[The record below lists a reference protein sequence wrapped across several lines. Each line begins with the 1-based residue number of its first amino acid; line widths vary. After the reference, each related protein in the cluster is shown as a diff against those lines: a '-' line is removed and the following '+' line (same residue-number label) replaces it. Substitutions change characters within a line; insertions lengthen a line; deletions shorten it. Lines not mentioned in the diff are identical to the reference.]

1 MKPIIRIF
9 LAFVLFCSANLFA
22 QDFVQNIKGKIIDK
36 ESGSELPGVIVRLK
50 GDTSNKFSCVSDFE
64 GNYKITAIKVG
75 RRTFIFQLTGYKPFV
90 ASDIV
95 LVSGKE
101 MVMNVE
107 MESSVQEMEE
117 VVVKAQDKG
126 SYNEMSAVSTKLF
139 SIEETDRY
147 AGSRGDPA
155 RMASNFAGV
164 SGTNDARN
172 DIVIRGNSPSGL
184 LWRLE
189 EIDIPNPNHFAVAGS
204 MGGPVSII
212 NNKYLAN
219 SEFFTG
225 AFPSQYANAM
235 GGVFDLKMRNGNNE
249 KHERTFQLG
258 ILGTELMLEGPI
270 SKKSGSSYMVNYRY
284 STMDLFSYL
293 NIKIG
298 TSAVPQYQDAAFRF
312 NFPTKKAGTFS
323 ISGIG
328 GLSKINIVLSK
339 VKTHPKEL
347 YGDQNRDQYF
357 RTNMGVIMAN
367 HVISLN
373 DKTMMKTSIA
383 HSISDASTD
392 HYIILRD
399 KNYVPNDTL
408 PHILNYQFIDQK
420 TTLTTYI
427 RRKINNRNS
436 FKTGVFIN
444 RIMVN
449 HWDSVKIVSVT
460 DTLASS
466 IQKTSWKNRTQA
478 KEAFFLIQP
487 YFHFTHKFTDG
498 LSLNLGLTGQ
508 WLSMNNS
515 WSIEPRLGF
524 KWTIKNKHQLSLGYG
539 LHSQMQPNYIYFAYT
554 DTIIRDGKHYG
565 NNGKVQENRNLDFSK
580 AHHVV
585 LGYDYFISQYM
596 RFKLE
601 LYYQYLWD
609 IPVYQVPSSVSLLNR
624 GTTFTRFFPVYG
636 MENKGKGYN
645 YGLELTLER
654 SFYKHFFVLFSGSL
668 FNSRYT
674 ASNGIEY
681 NTDYNGRYITNLL
694 GGVEF
699 DLGKKKRHNLSFGP
713 KITYGGGRLYSPVNR
728 TASDRIMDVVP
739 QDSLVNTLQF
749 DDYFRLDLRIAYK
762 INFKKVSTELAID
775 LVNITNQKNVLALT
789 YAPDPTNPS
798 ADPLVK
804 NYQLGRLPLFYIK
817 VDF

>member
-1 MKPIIRIF
+1 MR
-9 LAFVLFCSANLFA
+9 FVCRLLLFIGFSSVA
-22 QDFVQNIKGKIIDK
+22 QDYVQNIKGKISDK
-36 ESGSELPGVIVRLK
+36 ESGTELPGVIIRLK
-50 GDTSNKFSCVSDFE
+50 GDTTNKFSCVSDFE
-64 GNYKITAIKVG
+64 GRYKITGVKVG
-75 RRTFIFQLTGYKPFV
+75 RRTFVFQLTGYKPFV
-90 ASDIV
+90 ATDVV

-101 MVMNVE
+101 MVLNVE
-107 MESSVQEMEE
+107 MESSVQEIEE

-126 SYNEMSAVSTKLF
+126 VYNEMSSVSTKLF
-139 SIEETDRY
+139 SVEETDRY

-219 SEFFTG
+219 SEFFTA
-225 AFPSQYANAM
+225 AFPAQYSNAL

-270 SKKSGSSYMVNYRY
+270 SKKSGASYMINYRY
-284 STMDLFSYL
+284 STMDLFSAF

-339 VKTHPKEL
+339 IKERPKEL
-347 YGDQNRDQYF
+347 YGDQNRDQFF

-367 HVISLN
+367 HVVSLN
-373 DKTMMKTSIA
+373 DKTMLKTSIA

-399 KNYVPNDTL
+399 KTFKPNDTL

-420 TTLTTYI
+420 TTLTSYI

-436 FKTGVFIN
+436 FKTGLYIN
-444 RIMVN
+444 RIQVN
-449 HWDSVKIVSVT
+449 HWDSVKIISAS
-460 DTLASS
+460 DTLASL
-466 IQKTSWKNRTQA
+466 IEKREWKNRTHA
-478 KEAFFLIQP
+478 NESFFLIQP
-487 YFHFTHKFTDG
+487 FFHFNHKFSDNLT
-498 LSLNLGLTGQ
+498 LNLGLAGQ
-508 WLSMNNS
+508 WMSLNNA
-515 WSIEPRLGF
+515 WSVEPRLGI
-524 KWTIKNKHQLSLGYG
+524 KWNINAKNMLSLGYG
-539 LHSQMQPNYIYFAYT
+539 LHSQTQPSYIYFAFP
-554 DTIIRDGKHYG
+554 DTIVRNGIRYG
-565 NNGKVQENRNLDFSK
+565 NHGKSQENRNLGFSK

-585 LGYDYFISQYM
+585 LGFDHIVSQYM
-596 RFKLE
+596 RIKLE
-601 LYYQYLWD
+601 LYYQYLWN
-609 IPVYQVPSSVSLLNR
+609 IPVYEVPSSVSLINR

-636 MENKGKGYN
+636 MQNKGTGYN
-645 YGLELTLER
+645 YGLELTVER
-654 SFYKHFFVLFSGSL
+654 SFHKHFFVLFSGSV
-668 FNSRYT
+668 FNSKYK
-674 ASNGIEY
+674 ASNGKEF
-681 NTDYNGRYITNLL
+681 NTDYNGKFITNLL
-694 GGVEF
+694 GGLEY

-713 KITYGGGRLYSPVNR
+713 KLTYGGGRLYSPVDR
-728 TASDRIMDVVP
+728 TASDRIMEVVP
-739 QDSLVNTLQF
+739 QDSLINTLQF
-749 DDYFRLDLRIAYK
+749 ADYFRLDFRLAYK
-762 INFKKVSTELAID
+762 INFKKVSTEIALD
-775 LVNITNQKNVLALT
+775 LVNVTDQRNVLALT
-789 YAPDPTNPS
+789 YAPDPTNPT
-798 ADPLVK
+798 ADPLVR